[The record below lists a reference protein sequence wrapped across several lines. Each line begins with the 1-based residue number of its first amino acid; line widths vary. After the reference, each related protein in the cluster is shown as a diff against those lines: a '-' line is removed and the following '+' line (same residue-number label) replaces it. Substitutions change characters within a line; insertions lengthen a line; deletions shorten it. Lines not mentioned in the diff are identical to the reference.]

1 MHFEI
6 HFSAIN
12 FLNLKPKKMKKIFTI
27 LFAALLAGSFAFVSC
42 GQSGDTTGTAT
53 SKKDSPSKI
62 TEKAM
67 KALKNK
73 DYEGAVRYMAGI
85 EDATDED
92 ISQMAAL
99 IGMIYEANGGL
110 KDYEI
115 LSEEISEDG
124 QNAVVGIKY
133 TFGNGETNED
143 TEKLMLTEKGWVIK
157 E

>member
-1 MHFEI
+1 
-6 HFSAIN
+6 
-12 FLNLKPKKMKKIFTI
+12 
-27 LFAALLAGSFAFVSC
+27 
-42 GQSGDTTGTAT
+42 
-53 SKKDSPSKI
+53 
-62 TEKAM
+62 
-67 KALKNK
+67 
-73 DYEGAVRYMAGI
+73 MAGI

-110 KDYEI
+110 TDYEI